1 MSKTPKV
8 GTSIIIIDEY
18 NDVLIGERKG
28 SHGEG
33 FYSVPGGHVEHNEK
47 VLDACYRE
55 LEEETGITREMLKD
69 YPLEFVD
76 FSEDFFPF
84 VDKHYITMYYVV
96 LVPEGLPVR
105 NLEPDK
111 CKEWKWINWDHLPEN
126 MFCNT
131 YDVIQK
137 YKGIPF

>member
-8 GTSIIIIDEY
+8 GTSIIIMNESNEI
-18 NDVLIGERKG
+18 LIGKRKG

-55 LEEETGITREMLKD
+55 LEEETGITRELIDSIK
-69 YPLEFVD
+69 FVD
-76 FSEDFFPF
+76 FSEDFFPEE
-84 VDKHYITMYYVV
+84 DKHYITMYYAVY
-96 LVPEGLPVR
+96 VPDSLRLTVR

-111 CKEWKWINWDHLPEN
+111 CKEWLWVHLNALPKN
-126 MFCNT
+126 MFCDT
-131 YDVIQK
+131 YNMIQK
-137 YKGIPF
+137 YFDMSV